1 MPIHYAVE
9 LAETSAD
16 LQTDFD
22 GAFWRNAPP
31 LTIAH
36 FHPRSSP
43 HRPLVRAKLLHDGRS
58 LYVLFHARDRYVR
71 CTHTEYQDMV
81 CKDSCVEF
89 FAQPKADRGY
99 FNFEVNCGGT
109 MLIWYIEDPTR
120 VEGAMRKF
128 TKVSP
133 EHANMIQIATTLPR
147 RVEPEIAE
155 PVEWRLAM
163 RIPFAMMEQYVGA
176 IGDVRGQIWRGNF
189 YKCGDHTSHPHW
201 ASWSPIGEKL
211 DFHQPQFFGELKF
224 EHC

>member
-1 MPIHYAVE
+1 MPLSWLKTPPIFKPISMRF
-9 LAETSAD
+9 L
-16 LQTDFD
+16 
-22 GAFWRNAPP
+22 RNAAAA
-31 LTIAH
+31 TIAH

-43 HRPLVRAKLLHDGRS
+43 HRPLVPHRLLHDGRS

-81 CKDSCVEF
+81 CKDSCVG

-133 EHANMIQIATTLPR
+133 EHARHDSDRHDPAQTRWPGDCRAGGMAAGDRQLRLP
-147 RVEPEIAE
+147 
-155 PVEWRLAM
+155 
-163 RIPFAMMEQYVGA
+163 
-176 IGDVRGQIWRGNF
+176 
-189 YKCGDHTSHPHW
+189 
-201 ASWSPIGEKL
+201 
-211 DFHQPQFFGELKF
+211 
-224 EHC
+224 